1 MKNLYSIV
9 LILLIFQSHS
19 QDRVTGEPFST
30 RSEVIAENGMVATSH
45 PLATQVGIDILK
57 KRWKRNRCS
66 HCSLCCNRFNGT
78 DREWNRW

>member
-57 KRWKRNRCS
+57 NYNKSNCLFDLAKFCI
-66 HCSLCCNRFNGT
+66 LYIYM
-78 DREWNRW
+78 